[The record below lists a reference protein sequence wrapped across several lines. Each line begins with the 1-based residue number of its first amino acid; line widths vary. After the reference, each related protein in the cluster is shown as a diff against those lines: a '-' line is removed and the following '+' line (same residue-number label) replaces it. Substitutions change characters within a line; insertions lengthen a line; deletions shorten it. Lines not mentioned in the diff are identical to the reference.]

1 VYFKHPK
8 NIKLQYTPPPYT
20 RFIGQHIVYQA
31 ACASTNSL
39 AIECWHQDDF
49 PEGAVVI
56 TDHQYRGRG
65 QRGHV
70 WHSQPNK
77 NLTFSAVLY
86 PTFLSARQGFS
97 LNMIITLA
105 IQHVL
110 ALYIPSELRIK
121 WPNDIYYQDKK
132 LGGVLIENV
141 VQKQRLKTSVIG
153 IGLNV
158 NQVCFTFQGPTSLS
172 LICQRTFS
180 LQELLAQILTKLE
193 CYYLQLRA
201 QDIASLKAAYLKDM
215 YWIHEV
221 HTFQDAT
228 HTFPG
233 VIKGVDTAGKLI
245 IEHAEGTS
253 RCYNMQE
260 VKFIA

>member
-1 VYFKHPK
+1 MK
-8 NIKLQYTPPPYT
+8 YTFPPDT
-20 RFIGQHIVYQA
+20 HFIGQRIIYKVV
-31 ACASTNSL
+31 CASTNSL
-39 AIECWHQDDF
+39 ATQCLGKTDL
-49 PEGAVVI
+49 PEGVVVI
-56 TDHQYRGRG
+56 TDHQHQGRG
-65 QRGHV
+65 QGGHV
-70 WHSQPNK
+70 WHSEPNQ
-77 NLTFSAVLY
+77 NLTFSVVLY
-86 PTFLSARQGFS
+86 PTFLSARQGFA
-97 LNMIITLA
+97 LNIIITLA

-141 VQKQRLKTSVIG
+141 VQNRRLKASVIG

-180 LQELLAQILTKLE
+180 LQQLFAQILAKLE
-193 CYYLQLRA
+193 RYYLQLRA

-245 IEHAEGTS
+245 IEYAEGTS
-253 RCYNMQE
+253 KHYNTQE